1 MRRCPKTKLA
11 APCLSSPLC
20 MRMYPVDMSYMC
32 TYHIHKVK
40 KITKIMKK
48 FTHIFSILPH
58 IYIKFQVKIHYNLA
72 ISDRFINLDMSE
84 ILSS

>member
-1 MRRCPKTKLA
+1 
-11 APCLSSPLC
+11 
-20 MRMYPVDMSYMC
+20 
-32 TYHIHKVK
+32 
-40 KITKIMKK
+40 MKK